1 MLEADQ
7 VDFTIGRKALLADA
21 SLTLAPGEFVAVVG
35 PNGAGKSTLLR
46 LLAGEIRPSCGAIHL
61 DRKPLA
67 AWNRRALARRRAVLP
82 QSSSLSFPFT
92 VGEVALLG
100 RAPHTGGVE
109 TALDRA
115 VVRHAL
121 EAVGVGELAERVYPS
136 LSGGERQ
143 RVHLARVLAQL
154 MAAPGQYAPGFLL
167 LDEPVTSLDPRH
179 QHAALA
185 LARSYVAAGGGA
197 LAILHDVNLA
207 ARYADRAIVLANG
220 RIVANGTPA
229 EALAPEVI
237 SPVFEMPFRQV
248 TDPAGGPP
256 ILMAA

>member
-1 MLEADQ
+1 MLEAEEIEYA
-7 VDFTIGRKALLADA
+7 VGRKTLLSGVSLVLNPGELLA
-21 SLTLAPGEFVAVVG
+21 VIG

-46 LLAGEIRPSCGAIHL
+46 LLAGETRPSRGAVRL
-61 DRKPLA
+61 DGRPLDG
-67 AWNRRALARRRAVLP
+67 WNRRALARRRAVLP

-92 VGEVALLG
+92 VGEVVLLG

-109 TALDRA
+109 GALDRA
-115 VVRHAL
+115 IARHAL
-121 EAVGVGELAERVYPS
+121 EAVGMGALAGRAYPS

-154 MAAPGQYAPGFLL
+154 MRAPAQFEPGFLL

-185 LARSYVAAGGGA
+185 LAREFVGQGGGA

-207 ARYADRAIVLANG
+207 ARYADRVIVLANG
-220 RIVANGTPA
+220 RLVATGTPA
-229 EALAPEVI
+229 EALSPAVL

-248 TDPAGGPP
+248 ADPNGGPP
-256 ILMAA
+256 ILLAA

>member
-7 VDFTIGRKALLADA
+7 VDFAVGRKALLSGAA
-21 SLTLAPGEFVAVVG
+21 LTLAPGELVAIVG

-46 LLAGEIRPSCGAIHL
+46 LLAGEIRPSRGAIRL
-61 DRKPLA
+61 DGKPLA

-82 QSSSLSFPFT
+82 QSSTLSFPF
-92 VGEVALLG
+92 VVAEVAQLG
-100 RAPHTGGVE
+100 RAPHSGGVE

-115 VVRHAL
+115 IVRHAL
-121 EAVGVGELAERVYPS
+121 EAVGIGALAERVYPS

-154 MAAPGQYAPGFLL
+154 MTAPGRYAPGFML

-185 LARSYVAAGGGA
+185 LARGFVAAGGGA

-207 ARYADRAIVLANG
+207 ARYADRVVVLAKG
-220 RIVANGTPA
+220 RVVATGTPA
-229 EALAPEVI
+229 EALAPEII

-248 TDPAGGPP
+248 PDPAGGPP
-256 ILMAA
+256 ILLAA

>member
-7 VDFTIGRKALLADA
+7 VDFMIGRKALVAGA
-21 SLTLAPGEFVAVVG
+21 SLALAPGELVAVVG

-46 LLAGEIRPSCGAIHL
+46 LIAGEIRPSRGAVRL
-61 DRKPLA
+61 DGKPLA
-67 AWNRRALARRRAVLP
+67 AWNRRALAQRRAVLP

-92 VGEVALLG
+92 VGEVVLLG
-100 RAPHTGGVE
+100 RAPHTAGVE
-109 TALDRA
+109 TGLDRA
-115 VVRHAL
+115 IARHAL
-121 EAVGVGELAERVYPS
+121 DATGVGDLAERIYTS

-154 MAAPGQYAPGFLL
+154 MTAPGRYAPGFLL

-185 LARSYVAAGGGA
+185 LARGFVAAGGGA

-207 ARYADRAIVLANG
+207 ARFADRVIVLAGG
-220 RIVANGTPA
+220 RVVAAGTPA
-229 EALAPEVI
+229 EALAPEVLA
-237 SPVFEMPFRQV
+237 PVFEMPFRLID
-248 TDPAGGPP
+248 DPQGGPP
-256 ILMAA
+256 ILLAA

>member
-1 MLEADQ
+1 MLEAEDLAFA
-7 VDFTIGRKALLADA
+7 VGRKTLLSGVSLALRPGELLA
-21 SLTLAPGEFVAVVG
+21 VIG

-46 LLAGEIRPSCGAIHL
+46 LLAGETRPSHGHVRL
-61 DRKPLA
+61 DNRALG

-92 VGEVALLG
+92 VGEVVLLG
-100 RAPHTGGVE
+100 RAPHTGGIE
-109 TALDRA
+109 RAIDRTIA
-115 VVRHAL
+115 QHAL
-121 EAVGVGELAERVYPS
+121 EAVGIGALAGRAYPS

-154 MAAPGQYAPGFLL
+154 MHEPGRYTPGFLL

-185 LARSYVAAGGGA
+185 LARDFVGQGGGA

-207 ARYADRAIVLANG
+207 ARYADRVIVLANG
-220 RIVANGTPA
+220 RMVAAGTPA
-229 EALAPEVI
+229 EALSPAVL

-248 TDPAGGPP
+248 ADPAGGPP
-256 ILMAA
+256 ILLAA

>member
-1 MLEADQ
+1 MLEGENLTFM
-7 VDFTIGRKALLADA
+7 VGRKALLAEA
-21 SLTLAPGEFVAVVG
+21 SLALRPGELVAIVG

-46 LLAGEIRPSCGAIHL
+46 LLAGEIRPSRGSVRL
-61 DRKPLA
+61 DGKALS

-82 QSSSLSFPFT
+82 QSSTLSFPFT
-92 VGEVALLG
+92 VFEVALLG
-100 RAPHTGGVE
+100 RAPRNGGVE
-109 TALDRA
+109 TPLDRA
-115 VVRHAL
+115 IAGHAL
-121 EAVGVGELAERVYPS
+121 AATGVADLAARVYPT

-154 MAAPGQYAPGFLL
+154 MTAPGQYAPGFLL

-185 LARSYVAAGGGA
+185 LARGFVAAGGGA

-207 ARYADRAIVLANG
+207 ARYADRVIVLAGG
-220 RIVANGTPA
+220 RVVATGTPA

-237 SPVFEMPFRQV
+237 SPVFEMEFRRIA
-248 TDPAGGPP
+248 DPAGGPA
-256 ILMAA
+256 ILLAA

>member
-1 MLEADQ
+1 MLEAEHLA
-7 VDFTIGRKALLADA
+7 FAIGRKTLLGEVSLAL
-21 SLTLAPGEFVAVVG
+21 SLGELVAVIG

-46 LLAGEIRPSCGAIHL
+46 LLAGETRPGHGTVRL
-61 DRKPLA
+61 DGRPFG

-82 QSSSLSFPFT
+82 QNSSLSFPFT
-92 VGEVALLG
+92 VGEVVLLG
-100 RAPHTGGVE
+100 RAPHNGGIE
-109 TALDRA
+109 GPSDRA
-115 VVRHAL
+115 IAAHAL
-121 EAVGVGELAERVYPS
+121 EAVGVSALAGRAYPS

-154 MAAPGQYAPGFLL
+154 MRAPGQFEPGCLL

-185 LARSYVAAGGGA
+185 LAREFVSQGGGA

-207 ARYADRAIVLANG
+207 ARYADRVIVLAKG
-220 RIVANGTPA
+220 RMVAAGTPA
-229 EALAPEVI
+229 EALSPAVL

-248 TDPAGGPP
+248 ADPAGGPP
-256 ILMAA
+256 ILLAA